1 MNSVSKPPLIRLHYR
16 DPDGWEGVLVVD
28 SLVNGVAMG
37 GCRFTRTVDANEV
50 GRLARGMTRKNQV
63 LNVAMGGAK
72 CGIRYNPRDSK
83 KQEVLAK
90 FYSAIKPYVL
100 GTYATGPDM
109 NTAGEELDSIMEQ
122 IGVQWRLQAAV
133 PNQADVAAVRAE
145 YEQALALQTGRFTFG
160 YARTGYGAAAC
171 ALTAAKHKGMDDQ
184 LSLAVHGFGM
194 VGSAAAGAFVDAGHK
209 VVGVADAGGGYYCEA
224 GFDVDALIA
233 GRGSDSLLTRESM
246 PSNTVSYPP
255 EQAIA
260 AKCDVLML
268 AATKD
273 AIHAGN
279 VADVDCKIVCEPA
292 NIALTTDAVYA
303 LHAREIPV
311 IPDYIASGGGVVSA
325 VKLIRRE
332 FSHTDGALIR
342 NQLESHL
349 TEVTLKALEVSES
362 KRLPIPL
369 AMSPDAGLYDSNV

>member
-1 MNSVSKPPLIRLHYR
+1 
-16 DPDGWEGVLVVD
+16 
-28 SLVNGVAMG
+28 
-37 GCRFTRTVDANEV
+37 
-50 GRLARGMTRKNQV
+50 
-63 LNVAMGGAK
+63 
-72 CGIRYNPRDSK
+72 
-83 KQEVLAK
+83 
-90 FYSAIKPYVL
+90 
-100 GTYATGPDM
+100 M
-109 NTAGEELDSIMEQ
+109 NTAGKELDGIMEK
-122 IGVQWRLQAAV
+122 IDIQWRLQAAV

-171 ALTAAKHKGMDDQ
+171 ALAAAKYKGIDGP

-209 VVGVADAGGGYYCEA
+209 IVGVADAGGGYYCES
-224 GFDVDALIA
+224 GFDVDALIK
-233 GRGSDSLLTRESM
+233 GRGEDSLLTRESM
-246 PSNTVSYPP
+246 PANTVEHPP
-255 EQAIA
+255 EQVIA
-260 AKCDVLML
+260 TKCDILML

-279 VADVDCKIVCEPA
+279 FGDVNCKIVCEPA
-292 NIALTTDAVYA
+292 NIALTTDAVYS
-303 LHAREIPV
+303 LHARDIPV

-349 TEVTLKALEVSES
+349 VE
-362 KRLPIPL
+362 
-369 AMSPDAGLYDSNV
+369 